1 MKRIIPLVLVL
12 TCIILPNPQK
22 SFPQSNNVLLVYCTG
37 TWCTWCPC
45 GHQIAEQI
53 QTAHPY
59 TLVLAYHGPYN
70 NPQGD
75 PFVDFNGYQ
84 IVDLIGFSAYPS
96 GVVGR
101 RTGIINRDAWTA
113 MVNLQQNLQPG
124 VSISMTKNYNPV
136 SRELT
141 ATINSTALRNLTGS
155 YYLSCVIYE
164 SNIIYYQGGNSQ
176 CPGGSN
182 YVHKW
187 IVRSMVNG
195 PTGEMLN
202 TGGSWTQG
210 QTITKNLQ
218 TTLGSGWNAS
228 NCELGVIVYLSSGSL
243 SSTSYVQ
250 QTKKE
255 QIIPIGIGNENR
267 IPAKYELLQ
276 NYPNPFNPV
285 TNIHFSI
292 PKNERVSLKVFDLL
306 GNLIAVINDGSLGAG
321 SYNAEFDGSDLA
333 SGVYFYTLSTD
344 EFNETKKMIL
354 VK

>member
-1 MKRIIPLVLVL
+1 MKRIIPLVLAFTCSVL
-12 TCIILPNPQK
+12 LNPQK
-22 SFPQSNNVLLVYCTG
+22 TFPQSNDVLLEFCTG

-59 TLVLAYHGPYN
+59 TLVLAYHGPYS

-75 PFVDFNGYQ
+75 PFVNFNGYQ
-84 IVDLIGFSAYPS
+84 IMDLIGFSAYPS

-101 RTGIINRDAWTA
+101 RTGIIMRDAWTT

-124 VSISMTKNYNPV
+124 VNITLNKNYNPV
-136 SRELT
+136 TRELT
-141 ATINSTALRNLTGS
+141 ATINSTALQNLTGS

-164 SNIIYYQGGNSQ
+164 SNIIYNQSGNSQ
-176 CPGGSN
+176 CPGGPN

-195 PTGEMLN
+195 ASGELLN
-202 TGGSWTQG
+202 SGGSWQQG

-218 TTLGSGWNAS
+218 TTLGSGWIAS
-228 NCELGVIVYLSSGSL
+228 NCELGVIAYLSSGSL
-243 SSTSYVQ
+243 ASTSYVQ

-255 QIIPIGIGNENR
+255 QIVPIGAGNEKQT
-267 IPAKYELLQ
+267 PARFELLQ

-285 TNIHFSI
+285 TNIHFSV
-292 PKNERVSLKVFDLL
+292 PQREKVVLKVFGIL
-306 GNLIAVINDGSLGAG
+306 GNVINVIIDGYLEAG
-321 SYNAEFDGSDLA
+321 SYNAAFDGSNLS
-333 SGVYFYTLSTD
+333 SGVYFYSLSAGKFT
-344 EFNETKKMIL
+344 ETRKMVL
-354 VK
+354 MR